1 MRTLRHSITVALA
14 LLAVLG
20 ATVLATKTT
29 AAEKAPKTGKKK
41 DKTVPGADIFDN
53 QHVLPIRIE
62 IGTNELKALQADNR
76 KHVRA
81 TVWEGTNVWH
91 DVGVHLKGAAGS
103 FRDNIRDKPALTL
116 SFGKFT
122 PEQKFHGL
130 RKIHLNN
137 SVQDSS
143 FLTENLCGELY
154 RQAGVPAAR
163 ASYATVQINGKKQGL
178 YVLKEGFTKEMLG
191 LSFKNTKGNLY
202 DGGFLREITDQ
213 LERDM
218 GEDHDVADWSDL
230 KALAKAAISPNAST
244 RFEELSKVL
253 DVDRFA
259 SYAALQIMTWDWDGY
274 VMNRNNYRIYHDLES
289 GKMVF
294 IPHGMDQM
302 FWQADSPVRPPD
314 KFNGL
319 VASAFI
325 RTPMGRQM
333 YQERFGQIFTNVFQI
348 EMLTNRVNELA
359 ALLSPYAG
367 SDHSNQVKRIRDLI
381 VARHTNLQRRL
392 TEPEPTPLQFQ
403 SGVAP
408 LTNWI
413 IAVSTQEKGNAPR
426 DKVTVDGRP
435 ALHIQATNS
444 TTASWRARV
453 LLETGHYRFEATAKS
468 AGVVKAPAVLK
479 KKPAAVP
486 AAADGVAVVASE
498 VQAAATRP
506 AVDGVV
512 VAVVEPEKKGEGAGI
527 RHAGTQKPRENQLV
541 GDAPWQP
548 LVYEFEVAVPN
559 EEVTLICE
567 LRAISGDVWFETGS
581 LKLLKVK

>member
-1 MRTLRHSITVALA
+1 MRLFRHSIAVALA
-14 LLAVLG
+14 LLAVFG
-20 ATVLATKTT
+20 SLAPGHKIM
-29 AAEKAPKTGKKK
+29 AAEKADKAPKTGKKK
-41 DKTVPGADIFDN
+41 DKGIPGADIFDN
-53 QHVLPIRIE
+53 KTVLPIRIE
-62 IGTNELKALQADNR
+62 IATNELKALQQDNR

-103 FRDNIRDKPALTL
+103 FRGVTDKPALTL

-122 PEQKFHGL
+122 PEQRFHGL

-154 RQAGVPAAR
+154 RQAGLAAAR
-163 ASYATVQINGKKQGL
+163 VSYATVELNGKKHGL
-178 YVLKEGFTKEMLG
+178 YVLKEGFAKEMLG
-191 LSFKNTKGNLY
+191 LYFKNTKGNLY

-218 GEDHDVADWSDL
+218 GEDHDVNDWSDL
-230 KALAKAAISPNAST
+230 KALAKASINPNAGT
-244 RFEELSKVL
+244 RFEELGKVL
-253 DVDRFA
+253 DTDRFTTFL
-259 SYAALQIMTWDWDGY
+259 ALQIMTWDWDGY
-274 VMNRNNYRIYHDLES
+274 VMNRNNYRVFHDLETD
-289 GKMVF
+289 KMVF

-302 FWQADSPVRPPD
+302 FWQSDSSIQPPD

-333 YQERFGQIFTNVFQI
+333 YRERFGQIFTNVFQI
-348 EMLTNRVNELA
+348 EMMTNRVNELA
-359 ALLSPYAG
+359 ALLRPYA
-367 SDHSNQVKRIRDLI
+367 SPDHSNQVKRIRDLI

-392 TEPEPTPLQFQ
+392 TEPEPTPLQFL
-403 SGVAP
+403 SGTAP

-413 IAVSTQEKGNAPR
+413 IAVSTQEKANAPR
-426 DKVTVDGRP
+426 DRVTEDGR
-435 ALHIQATNS
+435 ASLHIRATNT

-453 LLETGHYRFEATAKS
+453 LLEAGHYRFEATAKS
-468 AGVVKAPAVLK
+468 AGVVKAPVVMK
-479 KKPAAVP
+479 KVVEG
-486 AAADGVAVVASE
+486 AAAAPTA
-498 VQAAATRP
+498 P
-506 AVDGVV
+506 
-512 VAVVEPEKKGEGAGI
+512 VVEAEKKGEGAGI
-527 RHAGTQKPRENQLV
+527 RYAGTKKPRENQLL

-548 LVYEFEVAVPN
+548 LVYEFDVAPPN

-567 LRAISGDVWFETGS
+567 LRAMSGDVWFETGS
-581 LKLLKVK
+581 LRLVKLK